1 METVV
6 TRIIETVL
14 IFLAI
19 LSLWPWIL
27 GYRTELWSRGLLV
40 AALVAMVWVAVRR
53 VNRVRRAR

>member
-1 METVV
+1 MESVLARTL
-6 TRIIETVL
+6 ETIL

-19 LSLWPWIL
+19 LSLWPWIF
-27 GYRTELWSRGLLV
+27 GYRTELWSRALLI

>member
-1 METVV
+1 MESVLARTL
-6 TRIIETVL
+6 ETIL

-27 GYRTELWSRGLLV
+27 GYRTELWSRGLLI

>member
-1 METVV
+1 VART
-6 TRIIETVL
+6 IETVL
-14 IFLAI
+14 IFIAI

-27 GYRTELWSRGLLV
+27 GYRTELWSRGLLI